1 MLATMFEG
9 RVTVEVPEGTDVSD
23 DGSIFGPEGLE
34 LAVYI
39 EELRAGVDISSRKEI
54 IEGRSG
60 VEAFTSLAER
70 ADGWEI
76 LFESDDAALGFERGR
91 VVGGM
96 RLVFWADRLR
106 DEAARKVALAVC
118 ASAVA

>member
-1 MLATMFEG
+1 MLATMFGG

>member
-60 VEAFTSLAER
+60 VEAFTSLEAR